1 MTNNGF
7 EAWNLNV
14 KIIKYYFKY
23 RMNISITEDQEY
35 KLLALTNLKH
45 LEDYGIAIIQMTKF
59 LKQVFTQKIQIQLK
73 YEII

>member
-1 MTNNGF
+1 
-7 EAWNLNV
+7 
-14 KIIKYYFKY
+14 
-23 RMNISITEDQEY
+23 MNISITEDQEY